1 MQYEIVSADSHIIEP
16 PDLWEKWL
24 TPEFRKRA
32 PKLVKDEEGG
42 DAWDFHDGGKPMTIG
57 LVTKTRGKTYEELRW
72 GGSRYDTI
80 NQGCFE
86 ATSRVKEMQEDGV
99 QLEVIYPPQRTMRHF
114 MLDEDKEFH
123 LAGVQAYNDWLAKGF
138 VQKAVPHFVG
148 QGQIPNLGI
157 EASVAEMRRCRAMG
171 LRGVVISSWPSGK
184 PFLDDDCDPFWTEAE
199 KTHTPVSVHISLVHK
214 GQQREQIGSIARKGE
229 AALTGFS
236 AAGLTTMPLIVG
248 ETIFWGL
255 FDKFPTLRMV
265 GVECGAGWVPYFLEQ
280 MDDRYWRNRG
290 WAKSTL
296 KHQPSEYF
304 RRNWMATFI
313 VDHYGVANRHAIGVK
328 NMMWSTDYPHHGADW
343 PYSRKVID
351 EMFHGVP
358 ADERNQIVAGNCLEL
373 YGIGNGAA

>member
-1 MQYEIVSADSHIIEP
+1 MQYDIVSADSHIIEP

-24 TPEFRKRA
+24 APDFRKRA
-32 PKLVKDEEGG
+32 PQLVKDEEGG
-42 DAWDFHDGGKPMTIG
+42 DAWDFHDGGRPMTIG
-57 LVTKTRGKTYEELRW
+57 LVTKTRGKSFEELRW
-72 GGSRYDTI
+72 GGSKYDTI

-86 ATSRVKEMQEDGV
+86 ATARVQEMLEDGV

-114 MLDEDKEFH
+114 MLDEDQEFH

-138 VQKAVPHFVG
+138 VAKAPQHLIG
-148 QGQIPNLGI
+148 QGQIPNLGA
-157 EASVAEMRRCRAMG
+157 EAAIAEMKRCRAMG

-184 PFLDDDCDPFWTEAE
+184 PFLDDDCDPFWAAAE
-199 KTHTPVSVHISLVHK
+199 EMGIPVSVHISLVHK

-229 AALTGFS
+229 AALAGFS

-255 FDKFPTLRMV
+255 FDKFPRLRMV

-280 MDDRYWRNRG
+280 MDDRYWRNRT

-304 RRNWMATFI
+304 RRNWMTTFI
-313 VDHYGVANRHAIGVK
+313 IDHYGVANRHAVGVA

-351 EMFHGVP
+351 EQFHGVP
-358 ADERNQIVAGNCLEL
+358 AEERRRIVAQNCIEL
-373 YGIGNGAA
+373 YGLDKE

>member
-1 MQYEIVSADSHIIEP
+1 MVRYDIVSADSHIIEP

-32 PKLVKDEEGG
+32 PQLTKDDEGG
-42 DAWDFHDGGKPMTIG
+42 DAWDFHDGGKPATIG
-57 LVTKTRGKTYEELRW
+57 LVTKTRGKSYEELRW
-72 GGSRYDTI
+72 GGSKYDTI

-86 ATSRVKEMQEDGV
+86 ATARVKEMVEDGV

-138 VQKAVPHFVG
+138 VGKAPDHFVG

-157 EASVAEMRRCRAMG
+157 EESIKEMKRCKAMG
-171 LRGVVISSWPSGK
+171 LRGIVISSWPSGK
-184 PFLDDDCDPFWTEAE
+184 PFLDDDCDPFWAEAE
-199 KTHTPVSVHISLVHK
+199 KTNTPVSVHISLVHK
-214 GQQREQIGSIARKGE
+214 GQQREQIGTIGRKGE
-229 AALTGFS
+229 AALVGFS
-236 AAGLTTMPLIVG
+236 AAGLNTMPLIVG

-255 FDKFPTLRMV
+255 FDKFPKLKMV

-280 MDDRYWRNRG
+280 MDDRYWRNRS
-290 WAKSTL
+290 WAKSKL

-304 RRNWMATFI
+304 KRNWMATFI
-313 VDHYGVANRHAIGVK
+313 IDHYGVQNRHAVGVG

-351 EMFHGVP
+351 EMFLGVP
-358 ADERNQIVAGNCLEL
+358 AEERDRIVARNCVEL
-373 YGIGNGAA
+373 YGLANGR

>member
-1 MQYEIVSADSHIIEP
+1 MVEYRIISADSHIIEP

-32 PKLVKDEEGG
+32 PQLVKDDEGG
-42 DAWDFHDGGKPMTIG
+42 DAWYFHDGGKPATIG
-57 LVTKTRGKTYEELRW
+57 LVTKTAGKSYEQLRW

-86 ATSRVKEMQEDGV
+86 ATARVKEMEQDGI

-123 LAGVQAYNDWLAKGF
+123 LAGVRAYNDWLAKGF
-138 VQKAVPHFVG
+138 VGKSPDHFVG

-157 EASVAEMRRCRAMG
+157 DASVAEMRRCRDMG

-184 PFLDDDCDPFWTEAE
+184 PFLDDECDPFWAEAVRLGI
-199 KTHTPVSVHISLVHK
+199 PVSVHISLVHR
-214 GQQREQIGSIARKGE
+214 GQQTEKIGEVARVGR

-255 FDKFPTLRMV
+255 FDKFPTLKMV

-296 KHQPSEYF
+296 QHQPSEYY
-304 RRNWMATFI
+304 RRHWMVTFI
-313 VDHYGVANRHAIGVK
+313 VDFYGVANRHAVGVD
-328 NMMWSTDYPHHGADW
+328 NMMWSTDYPHHGSDW

-351 EMFHGVP
+351 EMFYGVP
-358 ADERNQIVAGNCLEL
+358 AEERHAILAGNCMKL
-373 YGIGNGAA
+373 YGLGN

>member
-1 MQYEIVSADSHIIEP
+1 MQRYEIVSADSHIVEP

-24 TPEFRKRA
+24 ASEFQKRA
-32 PKLVKDEEGG
+32 PKLVKDDEGG
-42 DAWDFHDGGKPMTIG
+42 DAWDFHDGGKPATIG
-57 LVTKTRGKTYEELRW
+57 LVTKTPGKSYDQLRW

-86 ATSRVKEMQEDGV
+86 ALARVKEMQEDGI
-99 QLEVIYPPQRTMRHF
+99 QAEVIYPPQRTMRHF
-114 MLDEDKEFH
+114 MLDEDKDFH
-123 LAGVQAYNDWLAKGF
+123 LAGVQAYNDWLAKDF
-138 VQKAVPHFVG
+138 VAKAPQHFVG
-148 QGQIPNLGI
+148 QGQIPNLGVDT
-157 EASVAEMRRCRAMG
+157 AVAEMKRCRDLG

-199 KTHTPVSVHISLVHK
+199 RLGIPVSVHISLVHR
-214 GQQREQIGSIARKGE
+214 GQQQEKIGSIARVGK

-236 AAGLTTMPLIVG
+236 AAGLTTMPLIIG

-255 FDKFPTLRMV
+255 FDKFPSLRMV
-265 GVECGAGWVPYFLEQ
+265 GVECGAGWIPYFLEQ
-280 MDDRYWRNRG
+280 MDDRYWRNRS

-296 KHQPSEYF
+296 QRVPSEYF

-313 VDHYGVANRHAIGVK
+313 IDFYGVRNRHAIGVG

-351 EMFHGVP
+351 EMFQGVD
-358 ADERNQIVAGNCLEL
+358 AGERGAILAGNCIEL
-373 YGIGNGAA
+373 YDLKS

>member
-1 MQYEIVSADSHIIEP
+1 MQYNIVSADSHIIEP

-24 TPEFRKRA
+24 PKEFRQRA
-32 PKLVKDEEGG
+32 PQLVKDEEGG
-42 DAWDFHDGGKPMTIG
+42 DAWDFHDGGRPMTIG
-57 LVTKTRGKTYEELRW
+57 LVTKTKGRSYEELRW
-72 GGSRYDTI
+72 GGSKYDTI

-86 ATSRVKEMQEDGV
+86 ATARVKEMLEDGV

-123 LAGVQAYNDWLAKGF
+123 RAGVQGYNDWLAKD
-138 VQKAVPHFVG
+138 FVG
-148 QGQIPNLGI
+148 KAPNHLVGQAQMPNLGV
-157 EASVAEMRRCRAMG
+157 EAAIAEMHRCHKMG

-184 PFLDDDCDPFWTEAE
+184 PFLDDDCDPFWAEAE
-199 KTHTPVSVHISLVHK
+199 KMNIPVSVHISLVHR
-214 GQQREQIGSIARKGE
+214 GQQREQIGNIARKGE

-255 FDKFPTLRMV
+255 FDKFPKLKMV

-304 RRNWMATFI
+304 RRHWMTTFI
-313 VDHYGVANRHAIGVK
+313 VDHYGVQNRHAVGVA
-328 NMMWSTDYPHHGADW
+328 NMMWSTDYPHHGAHRL
-343 PYSRKVID
+343 S
-351 EMFHGVP
+351 
-358 ADERNQIVAGNCLEL
+358 
-373 YGIGNGAA
+373 

>member
-32 PKLVKDEEGG
+32 PRLVKDDEGG
-42 DAWDFHDGGKPMTIG
+42 DAWDFHDGGKPATIG
-57 LVTKTRGKTYEELRW
+57 LVTKTRGKSYDQLRW
-72 GGSRYDTI
+72 GGSSYSSI

-86 ATSRVKEMQEDGV
+86 AGERVKEMLEDGV

-114 MLDEDKEFH
+114 MLDNDKEFH
-123 LAGVQAYNDWLAKGF
+123 LAGVRAYNDWLAKGF
-138 VQKAVPHFVG
+138 VGQAPQHFVG

-157 EASVAEMRRCRAMG
+157 EASIAEMKRCREIG

-184 PFLDDDCDPFWTEAE
+184 AFLDDDCDPFWAEAE
-199 KTHTPVSVHISLVHK
+199 RSNTPVSVHISLVHR
-214 GQQREQIGSIARKGE
+214 GQEQQKIGEVGRVGK

-236 AAGLTTMPLIVG
+236 AAGLNTMPLIIG

-255 FDKFPTLRMV
+255 FDKFPKLRMV

-280 MDDRYWRNRG
+280 MDDRYWRNRS
-290 WAKSTL
+290 WSKSTL
-296 KHQPSEYF
+296 QRTPSEYF
-304 RRNWMATFI
+304 RRHWYVTFI
-313 VDHYGVANRHAIGVK
+313 VDHYGVQNRNAVGVK

-343 PYSRKVID
+343 PYSRKVIE
-351 EMFHGVP
+351 EMFLGVP
-358 ADERNQIVAGNCLEL
+358 EEEKRNILAGNCVDL
-373 YGIGNGAA
+373 YGLNG

>member
-1 MQYEIVSADSHIIEP
+1 MQYDIVSADSHIIEP

-32 PKLVKDEEGG
+32 PQLTKDDEGG

-57 LVTKTRGKTYEELRW
+57 LVTKTKGQSYDDLRW
-72 GGSRYDTI
+72 GGSRYETI

-86 ATSRVKEMQEDGV
+86 ATARVKEMQEDGL

-114 MLDEDKEFH
+114 MLDEDKDFH
-123 LAGVQAYNDWLAKGF
+123 LAGVQAYNDWLAKDF
-138 VQKAVPHFVG
+138 VGKAPQHFVG

-157 EASVAEMRRCRAMG
+157 EASVAEMKRARKMG

-184 PFLDDDCDPFWTEAE
+184 PFLDDDCDPFWAEAE
-199 KTHTPVSVHISLVHK
+199 KSGTPVSVHISLVHK

-255 FDKFPTLRMV
+255 FDKLKMV

-290 WAKSTL
+290 WAKSKL
-296 KHQPSEYF
+296 QHQPSEYF
-304 RRNWMATFI
+304 KRNWMATFMI
-313 VDHYGVANRHAIGVK
+313 DHYGVANRHSVGVR

-351 EMFHGVP
+351 EQFHGVP
-358 ADERNQIVAGNCLEL
+358 AEERERMLSRNCVEL
-373 YGIGNGAA
+373 YGLA

>member
-1 MQYEIVSADSHIIEP
+1 MQYDIVSADSHIIEP

-24 TPEFRKRA
+24 PNEFRKRA
-32 PKLVKDEEGG
+32 PQLVKDEEGG
-42 DAWDFHDGGKPMTIG
+42 DAWDFHDGGRPMTIG
-57 LVTKTRGKTYEELRW
+57 LVTKTRGKNFDELRW

-86 ATSRVKEMQEDGV
+86 ATARVKEMQEDGL

-123 LAGVQAYNDWLAKGF
+123 LAGVQGYNDWLGKGF
-138 VQKAVPHFVG
+138 VGKAPQHFVG
-148 QGQIPNLGI
+148 QAQIPNLGI
-157 EASVAEMRRCRAMG
+157 EASIAEMQRCHKMG

-184 PFLDDDCDPFWTEAE
+184 PFLDDDCDPFFAEAE
-199 KTHTPVSVHISLVHK
+199 KMNIPVSVHISLVHK
-214 GQQREQIGSIARKGE
+214 GQQREQIGNIARKGE

-255 FDKFPTLRMV
+255 FDKFPKLKMV

-304 RRNWMATFI
+304 RRNWMTTFMI
-313 VDHYGVANRHAIGVK
+313 DHYGVRNRHAVGVA
-328 NMMWSTDYPHHGADW
+328 NMMWSTDYPHHRHDW
-343 PYSRKVID
+343 PYSRKVI
-351 EMFHGVP
+351 EESFIGVP
-358 ADERNQIVAGNCLEL
+358 EAEKRRMVCDNAREL
-373 YGIGNGAA
+373 YKL

>member
-24 TPEFRKRA
+24 DAEFQARA
-32 PKLVKDEEGG
+32 PKVVDDGEGG
-42 DAWDFHDGGKPMTIG
+42 HGWDFHDGGKPMTIG
-57 LVTKTRGKTYEELRW
+57 LVTKTRGKSFDELRW

-86 ATSRVKEMQEDGV
+86 ATARVAEMKEDGL

-114 MLDEDKEFH
+114 MLSDDDEFH
-123 LAGVQAYNDWLAKGF
+123 LAGVQAYNNWLAKDF
-138 VQKAVPHFVG
+138 VGKAPQHFVG

-157 EASVAEMRRCRAMG
+157 ERSIAELRRCRDMG

-184 PFLDDDCDPFWTEAE
+184 PFLDDDCDPFWAEAE
-199 KTHTPVSVHISLVHK
+199 KTGTPVSVHISLVHR
-214 GQQREQIGSIARKGE
+214 GQAQQQIGSIARKGN

-236 AAGLTTMPLIVG
+236 AAGLTTMPTIIG
-248 ETIFWGL
+248 ETIFWGI
-255 FDKFPTLRMV
+255 FDRFPKLQMV
-265 GVECGAGWVPYFLEQ
+265 GVECGAGWIPYFLEQ
-280 MDDRYWRNRG
+280 MDDRYWRNRS

-296 KHQPSEYF
+296 QRVPSEYF
-304 RRNWMATFI
+304 RRNWNATFMI
-313 VDHYGVANRHAIGVK
+313 DHYGVANRHAIGVD

-358 ADERNQIVAGNCLEL
+358 ADERHRILAANCIRL
-373 YGIGNGAA
+373 YGLDQA